1 MSWRE
6 LAHIIIVVSLY
17 FTVAA
22 SLSED
27 PAQER
32 GIIYSANDIM
42 ELIKSGQD
50 VSCTDATI
58 IGDLKLTGLNLIIN
72 NNSRRMVNSSI
83 SIINSEIKGN
93 MDFGNA
99 FFQKSLAFEGST
111 FSGDYVNFRNSEFAS
126 DIDFSGAEFNCM
138 ADFSGAK
145 IKGSMAFVKTKWSEG
160 AIFDKIMCKEDA
172 TFRNNVFQSTL
183 SLKDAVMNGSVDFK
197 DCQFNK
203 EVSLSNSA
211 FMDNV
216 NFLAASF
223 SGLAEFKG
231 TTFHKPAIFSRSR
244 FDEIADFS
252 EASFANDATFFYARF
267 ANTAKFANARFL
279 GETDF
284 RKCGFGGFADF
295 SSASF
300 FGDARFEEVQFSK
313 AARFK
318 DSSFKE
324 NASFNEAYFDR
335 DAYFEGARFA
345 SKLNLTNAT
354 FGKLLLPWGAI
365 SGSIVYDKATQL
377 SLINNYKNLGWT
389 QDYKNSYYDYREKKR
404 ISEPFGLPK
413 LLDTISWIYWGYGTK
428 PYNPLAYI
436 FAFALIFACI
446 YYGLVHFK
454 HAKVVRKIGQ
464 PGCEKCPWAKKE
476 DNLEEAD
483 CILSF
488 KEALIFSSRILLLM
502 EKPDD
507 FEIEYAH
514 IGKIIWIERAV
525 FGFLVV
531 PYIDSL
537 LSELQ
542 SYFKPP

>member
-6 LAHIIIVVSLY
+6 LAYIIIIASLY
-17 FTVAA
+17 FAVAA

-27 PAQER
+27 PAQKS
-32 GIIYSANDIM
+32 GIIYSANEIM
-42 ELIKSGQD
+42 ELIKSGQN

-72 NNSRRMVNSSI
+72 NNSLKMVNSSI

-111 FSGDYVNFRNSEFAS
+111 FTGEHVNFRTSEFVS
-126 DIDFSGAEFNCM
+126 DIDFSGAKFNCM

-145 IKGSMAFVKTKWSEG
+145 IKGSMAFVKTRWLER

-172 TFRNNVFQSTL
+172 TFRNDVFQSTL
-183 SLKDAVMNGSVDFK
+183 SLKDAVMDGSVDFK

-211 FMDNV
+211 FKDSA
-216 NFLAASF
+216 NFLGASF
-223 SGLAEFKG
+223 SGLAELKG
-231 TTFHKPAIFSRSR
+231 TTFSKPAIFSRSR

-284 RKCGFGGFADF
+284 RKCGFDGFADF

-300 FGDARFEEVQFSK
+300 FGDARFEEAQFSK

-318 DSSFKE
+318 DSNFKD
-324 NASFNEAYFDR
+324 NASFHEAYFDR
-335 DAYFEGARFA
+335 DAYFEGARFG
-345 SKLNLTNAT
+345 SRLNLTNAT
-354 FGKLLLPWGAI
+354 FSKLTLPWGTI
-365 SGSIVYDKATQL
+365 SGNIVYDKATQL

-389 QDYKNSYYDYREKKR
+389 QDYKNSYYEYREKKR

-413 LLDTISWIYWGYGTK
+413 LMDTISWIYWGYGTK

-436 FAFALIFACI
+436 FAFALIFAGI
-446 YYGLVHFK
+446 YYGLVHLK
-454 HAKVVRKIGQ
+454 HAKVVRKSGHT
-464 PGCEKCPWAKKE
+464 GCEKCPWAKKE
-476 DNLEEAD
+476 EAQEEAN
-483 CILSF
+483 CELSF

-514 IGKIIWIERAV
+514 IGKIVWIERAV

>member
-1 MSWRE
+1 MSWKE
-6 LAHIIIVVSLY
+6 FAYFIIIYSLY
-17 FTVAA
+17 ITVAV
-22 SLSED
+22 SLSEN
-27 PAQER
+27 PAQKN
-32 GIIYSANDIM
+32 GIIYSSNDIM
-42 ELIKSGQD
+42 KLIKGGQN

-58 IGDLKLTGLNLIIN
+58 IGDLKLTGLNLTNN
-72 NNSRRMVNSSI
+72 NNSHKMVNSSI
-83 SIINSEIKGN
+83 SIINSEIKGD

-111 FSGDYVNFRNSEFAS
+111 FSGEHVNFRNSEFVS
-126 DIDFSGAEFNCM
+126 DIDFSGAKFNCM

-145 IKGSMAFVKTKWSEG
+145 IKGSMAFVKTRWLER
-160 AIFDKIMCKEDA
+160 AIFDKIICKEDA
-172 TFRNNVFQSTL
+172 RFRNDVFQSTL
-183 SLKDAVMNGSVDFK
+183 SLKDAVMDGSVDFK

-211 FMDNV
+211 FKDSA
-216 NFLAASF
+216 NFLGASF
-223 SGLAEFKG
+223 SGLAELKG
-231 TTFHKPAIFSRSR
+231 TTFSKPAIFSRSR

-252 EASFANDATFFYARF
+252 DAQFATGTTFFYAKF

-284 RKCGFGGFADF
+284 RKCGFDGFADF

-300 FGDARFEEVQFSK
+300 FGDARFEEAQFSK

-318 DSSFKE
+318 DSSFSQ
-324 NASFNEAYFDR
+324 NASFHEAYFDR

-354 FGKLLLPWGAI
+354 FGRLLLPWGTI
-365 SGSIVYDKATQL
+365 SGNIVYDKATQL

-389 QDYKNSYYDYREKKR
+389 QDYKNSYYEYREKKR
-404 ISEPFGLPK
+404 ISEPFGIPK
-413 LLDTISWIYWGYGTK
+413 LLDTISWVYWGYGTK

-454 HAKVVRKIGQ
+454 HAKVVRKSGQ
-464 PGCEKCPWAKKE
+464 HGCEKCPWTNE
-476 DNLEEAD
+476 EGLEESK
-483 CILSF
+483 CELSF

-514 IGKIIWIERAV
+514 IGKIVWIERAV